1 MIRNK
6 ESPEDFSA
14 VSSFFSAKFPKVMM
28 EEKRT
33 AKGKASGIN
42 VAET

>member
-1 MIRNK
+1 MILNK
-6 ESPEDFSA
+6 DKPDDFKA

-28 EEKRT
+28 DEKRT
-33 AKGKASGIN
+33 AKGKANGIN